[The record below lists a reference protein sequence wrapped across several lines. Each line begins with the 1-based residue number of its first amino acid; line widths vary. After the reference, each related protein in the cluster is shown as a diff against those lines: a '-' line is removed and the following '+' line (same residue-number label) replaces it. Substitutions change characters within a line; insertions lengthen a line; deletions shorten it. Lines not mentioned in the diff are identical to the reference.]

1 MKNHIVSNSLINDF
15 IHDDSVEEIWINGP
29 GHIFVARNGISELTS
44 VVLSENEIIVLVE
57 QLLRNTGRRL
67 DISHPFVDA
76 TLPDGSRLHAV
87 IPDITK
93 KWPAINIRKFGSA
106 IPNLEFLVKKQMLDY
121 QIASLLK
128 EIVGNSKNILISGTT
143 GAGKTTF
150 LSSLLNTLPANTR
163 IITCEEV
170 FELKINSSDWVALQT
185 REMNL
190 ESEGEVSLR
199 RLIREALRMR
209 PDRLVLGEVRQAE
222 ALDLLIALNSGMSG
236 MATIHANS
244 AREAINKLMLLPL
257 LGGPNIQAEFVK
269 KTVGQVID
277 FAIHLERNQNGFRQV
292 AEIIEISNDPI
303 RDNIKSIRFT
313 QQIKARENYQRQSNE
328 YSIT

>member
-15 IHDDSVEEIWINGP
+15 IQDDSVEEIWINGP

-106 IPNLEFLVKKQMLDY
+106 TPNLELLVEKQMLDS

-269 KTVGQVID
+269 KTGGQVID
-277 FAIHLERNQNGFRQV
+277 FAIHLERNQTGFRQV
-292 AEIIEISNDPI
+292 AEIIEISNDRI
-303 RDNIKSIRFT
+303 SDNIKINSIYT
-313 QQIKARENYQRQSNE
+313 VNQSKRKLSE
-328 YSIT
+328 AV

>member
-1 MKNHIVSNSLINDF
+1 MINHIVSNSLINEL
-15 IHDDSVEEIWINGP
+15 IHDDTVEEIWINGP

-44 VVLSENEIIVLVE
+44 VILTENEIIVLVE

-87 IPDITK
+87 IPNITK
-93 KWPAINIRKFGSA
+93 QWPAINIRKFGLA
-106 IPNLEFLVKKQMLDY
+106 IPNLESLIEKRMFDY
-121 QIASLLK
+121 EIANLLK
-128 EIVGNSKNILISGTT
+128 EIVGNSKNVLISGTT

-170 FELKINSSDWVALQT
+170 FELKLNSSDWVALQT
-185 REMNL
+185 REMNQ

-244 AREAINKLMLLPL
+244 AREAVNKLLLLPL

-277 FAIHLERNQNGFRQV
+277 FAVHLERNKAGFRQV
-292 AEIIEISNDPI
+292 AEIVEISNDSI
-303 RDNIKSIRFT
+303 KDNIKINSIYRADSRN
-313 QQIKARENYQRQSNE
+313 KKLSEAV
-328 YSIT
+328 

>member
-1 MKNHIVSNSLINDF
+1 MKNQIVSNSLINEL
-15 IHDDSVEEIWINGP
+15 IYDDSVEEIWINGP

-44 VVLSENEIIVLVE
+44 VILTENEITVLVE

-93 KWPAINIRKFGSA
+93 KWPALNIRKFGSV
-106 IPNLEFLVKKQMLDY
+106 IPNLEFLVEKRMFDSEV
-121 QIASLLK
+121 ADLLK
-128 EIVGNSKNILISGTT
+128 DIVRISKNVLISGTT

-170 FELKINSSDWVALQT
+170 FELKLNSSDWVALQT
-185 REMNL
+185 REVNL

-199 RLIREALRMR
+199 RLVREALRMR

-244 AREAINKLMLLPL
+244 ASEAVNKLTLLPL

-269 KTVGQVID
+269 KTVGQVIN
-277 FAIHLERNQNGFRQV
+277 FVVHLERNQDGFRRV
-292 AEIIEISNDPI
+292 AEIIEISNDPTK
-303 RDNIKSIRFT
+303 DNIKINSIYT
-313 QQIKARENYQRQSNE
+313 ANQSSRKLSE
-328 YSIT
+328 AV

>member
-15 IHDDSVEEIWINGP
+15 IQDDSVEEIWINGP

-106 IPNLEFLVKKQMLDY
+106 TPNLELLVEKQMLDS

-128 EIVGNSKNILISGTT
+128 EVVGNSKNILISGTT

-277 FAIHLERNQNGFRQV
+277 FAIHLERNQTGFRQV
-292 AEIIEISNDPI
+292 AEIIEISNDRI
-303 RDNIKSIRFT
+303 SDNIKINSIYT
-313 QQIKARENYQRQSNE
+313 ANQSKRKLSE
-328 YSIT
+328 AV

>member
-15 IHDDSVEEIWINGP
+15 IQDDSVEEIWINGP

-106 IPNLEFLVKKQMLDY
+106 TPKIDFLVEKRMLNS

-170 FELKINSSDWVALQT
+170 FELKLNSSDWVALQT

-277 FAIHLERNQNGFRQV
+277 FAIHLERNQTGFRQV
-292 AEIIEISNDPI
+292 AEIIEISNDRI
-303 RDNIKSIRFT
+303 SDNIKINSIYTANQNKR
-313 QQIKARENYQRQSNE
+313 KLSEAV
-328 YSIT
+328 

>member
-15 IHDDSVEEIWINGP
+15 IQDDSVEEIWINGP

-106 IPNLEFLVKKQMLDY
+106 TPNLELLVEKQMLDS

-277 FAIHLERNQNGFRQV
+277 FAIHLERNQIGFRQV
-292 AEIIEISNDPI
+292 AEIIEISNDRI
-303 RDNIKSIRFT
+303 SDNIKINSIYT
-313 QQIKARENYQRQSNE
+313 ANQSKRKLSE
-328 YSIT
+328 AV

>member
-15 IHDDSVEEIWINGP
+15 IQDDSVEEIWINGP

-93 KWPAINIRKFGSA
+93 KWPAINIRKFGTA
-106 IPNLEFLVKKQMLDY
+106 TPNLELLVEKQMLDS

-277 FAIHLERNQNGFRQV
+277 FAIHLERNQTGFRQV

-303 RDNIKSIRFT
+303 RDNIN
-313 QQIKARENYQRQSNE
+313 IKPIYAANQSKRKLSE
-328 YSIT
+328 AV

>member
-1 MKNHIVSNSLINDF
+1 MKNHIVSNSLINNF
-15 IHDDSVEEIWINGP
+15 IQDDSVEEIWINGP

-44 VVLSENEIIVLVE
+44 VVLSENEITVLVE

-106 IPNLEFLVKKQMLDY
+106 IPNLEFLVKKQMLDS

-244 AREAINKLMLLPL
+244 AREAINKMMLLPL

-277 FAIHLERNQNGFRQV
+277 FVIHLERNQTGFRQV

-303 RDNIKSIRFT
+303 RDNIKINSIYT
-313 QQIKARENYQRQSNE
+313 ANQSKRKLSE
-328 YSIT
+328 AV

>member
-15 IHDDSVEEIWINGP
+15 IQDDSVEEIWINGP

-106 IPNLEFLVKKQMLDY
+106 TPNLELLVEKQMLDS

-128 EIVGNSKNILISGTT
+128 EIVGKSKNILISGTT

-277 FAIHLERNQNGFRQV
+277 FAIHLERNQTGFRQV
-292 AEIIEISNDPI
+292 AEIIEISNDRI
-303 RDNIKSIRFT
+303 SDNIKINSIYT
-313 QQIKARENYQRQSNE
+313 ANQSKRKLSE
-328 YSIT
+328 AV

>member
-1 MKNHIVSNSLINDF
+1 MKNHIVSNSLINEL
-15 IHDDSVEEIWINGP
+15 IQDDTVEEIWINGP

-44 VVLSENEIIVLVE
+44 VVLSENEITVLVE

-106 IPNLEFLVKKQMLDY
+106 TPKIELLVEKRMLNS
-121 QIASLLK
+121 QIATLLK
-128 EIVGNSKNILISGTT
+128 EIVGKSKNILISGTT

-170 FELKINSSDWVALQT
+170 FELKLNSSDWVALQT

-277 FAIHLERNQNGFRQV
+277 FAIHLERNQTGFRQV
-292 AEIIEISNDPI
+292 AEIIEVSNDPI
-303 RDNIKSIRFT
+303 GDNIKINSIYTANQHNR
-313 QQIKARENYQRQSNE
+313 KLSEAV
-328 YSIT
+328 

>member
-1 MKNHIVSNSLINDF
+1 MKNQIVSNSLINDY
-15 IHDDSVEEIWINGP
+15 IQDDSVEEIWINGP

-106 IPNLEFLVKKQMLDY
+106 IPNLEFLVKKQMLDS

-277 FAIHLERNQNGFRQV
+277 FAIHLERNQAGFRQV

-303 RDNIKSIRFT
+303 RDNIKINSIYT
-313 QQIKARENYQRQSNE
+313 ANQSKRKLSE
-328 YSIT
+328 AV

>member
-1 MKNHIVSNSLINDF
+1 MISHIVSNSLINEL
-15 IHDDSVEEIWINGP
+15 IQDDTVEEIWINGP

-76 TLPDGSRLHAV
+76 TLPDGSRLHAI
-87 IPDITK
+87 IPNITK

-106 IPNLEFLVKKQMLDY
+106 IPNLESLVEKRMFDNEL
-121 QIASLLK
+121 ANLLK
-128 EIVGNSKNILISGTT
+128 EIVGNSKNVLISGTT

-150 LSSLLNTLPANTR
+150 LSSLLNSLPANTR

-170 FELKINSSDWVALQT
+170 FELKLNSSDWVALQT
-185 REMNL
+185 REMNQ

-244 AREAINKLMLLPL
+244 AREAVNKLLLLPL

-277 FAIHLERNQNGFRQV
+277 FAVHLERNKAGFRQV
-292 AEIIEISNDPI
+292 AEIVEISNDSI
-303 RDNIKSIRFT
+303 KDNIKINSIYRADSRN
-313 QQIKARENYQRQSNE
+313 KKLSEAV
-328 YSIT
+328 

>member
-106 IPNLEFLVKKQMLDY
+106 IPNLEFLVKKQMLDS

-303 RDNIKSIRFT
+303 RDNIKINSIYT
-313 QQIKARENYQRQSNE
+313 ANQSKRKLSE
-328 YSIT
+328 AV

>member
-15 IHDDSVEEIWINGP
+15 IQDDSVEEIWINGP

-93 KWPAINIRKFGSA
+93 KWPAINIRKFGTA
-106 IPNLEFLVKKQMLDY
+106 TPNLELLVEKQMLDS
-121 QIASLLK
+121 QTASLLK

-292 AEIIEISNDPI
+292 AEIIEISNDRI
-303 RDNIKSIRFT
+303 SDNIKINSIYT
-313 QQIKARENYQRQSNE
+313 ANQSKRKLSE
-328 YSIT
+328 AV

>member
-106 IPNLEFLVKKQMLDY
+106 IPNLEFLVKKQMLDS

-244 AREAINKLMLLPL
+244 AREAINKMMLLPL

-269 KTVGQVID
+269 KTVSQVID

-303 RDNIKSIRFT
+303 RDNIKINSIYT
-313 QQIKARENYQRQSNE
+313 ANQSKRKLSE
-328 YSIT
+328 AV

>member
-1 MKNHIVSNSLINDF
+1 MKNHIVSNSLINELIQDNT
-15 IHDDSVEEIWINGP
+15 VEEIWINGP

-93 KWPAINIRKFGSA
+93 KWPAINIRKFGSDTPK
-106 IPNLEFLVKKQMLDY
+106 IDFLVEKRMLNS
-121 QIASLLK
+121 QIATLLK
-128 EIVGNSKNILISGTT
+128 EIVGKSKNILISGTT

-170 FELKINSSDWVALQT
+170 FELKLNSSDWVALQT

-277 FAIHLERNQNGFRQV
+277 FAIHLERNQTGFRQV
-292 AEIIEISNDPI
+292 AEIIEVSNDPI
-303 RDNIKSIRFT
+303 GDNIKINSIYT
-313 QQIKARENYQRQSNE
+313 VNQQNRKLSEAV
-328 YSIT
+328 

>member
-1 MKNHIVSNSLINDF
+1 MKNKIVSHQSINQLIEDEV
-15 IHDDSVEEIWINGP
+15 VEEIWINAP
-29 GHIFVARNGISELTS
+29 GRIFVAKNGVSELTS
-44 VVLSENEIIVLVE
+44 IVLNESEMIVLVE

-76 TLPDGSRLHAV
+76 TLADGSRLHVV

-93 KWPAINIRKFGSA
+93 KWPAINIRKFGNQA
-106 IPNLEFLVKKQMLDY
+106 PTIQDLFERGMFDENFTKVITNLVN
-121 QIASLLK
+121 S
-128 EIVGNSKNILISGTT
+128 SKNILVSGTT

-150 LSSLLNTLPANTR
+150 VSALLNYLPANTR

-170 FELKINSSDWVALQT
+170 FELKLNSSDWVALQT
-185 REMNL
+185 REINL
-190 ESEGEVSLR
+190 EAKGEVSLR

-209 PDRLVLGEVRQAE
+209 PERLILGEVRQAE

-244 AREAINKLMLLPL
+244 AREAINKLTLLPL

-269 KTVGQVID
+269 QTVSQVID
-277 FAIHLERNQNGFRQV
+277 FVIHLERNIEGKRRV
-292 AEIIEISNDPI
+292 SEIVEVGNNLEFK
-303 RDNIKSIRFT
+303 NIYKLNSEPKRLT
-313 QQIKARENYQRQSNE
+313 KA
-328 YSIT
+328 I

>member
-15 IHDDSVEEIWINGP
+15 IQDDSVEEIWINGP

-44 VVLSENEIIVLVE
+44 VVLTENEIIVLVE

-106 IPNLEFLVKKQMLDY
+106 TPNLELLVEKQMLDS

-277 FAIHLERNQNGFRQV
+277 FAIHLERNQTGFRQV
-292 AEIIEISNDPI
+292 AEIIEISYDPI
-303 RDNIKSIRFT
+303 RDNIKMNSIYT
-313 QQIKARENYQRQSNE
+313 ANQRNRKLSE
-328 YSIT
+328 AV

>member
-15 IHDDSVEEIWINGP
+15 IQDDSVEEIWINGP

-44 VVLSENEIIVLVE
+44 VVLTENEIIVLVE

-106 IPNLEFLVKKQMLDY
+106 TPNLELLVEKQMLDS

-277 FAIHLERNQNGFRQV
+277 FAIHLERNQTGFRQV
-292 AEIIEISNDPI
+292 AEIIEISNDRI
-303 RDNIKSIRFT
+303 SDSIKINSIYT
-313 QQIKARENYQRQSNE
+313 ANQSKRKLSE
-328 YSIT
+328 AV

>member
-15 IHDDSVEEIWINGP
+15 IQDDSVEEIWINGP

-106 IPNLEFLVKKQMLDY
+106 IPNLEFLVKKQMLDS

-244 AREAINKLMLLPL
+244 AREAINKMMLLPL

-303 RDNIKSIRFT
+303 RDNIKINSIYT
-313 QQIKARENYQRQSNE
+313 ANQSKRKLSE
-328 YSIT
+328 AV

>member
-1 MKNHIVSNSLINDF
+1 MISHIVSNSLINEL
-15 IHDDSVEEIWINGP
+15 IQDDTVEEIWINGP

-87 IPDITK
+87 IPNITK
-93 KWPAINIRKFGSA
+93 KWPAINIRKFGLA
-106 IPNLEFLVKKQMLDY
+106 IPNLESLVEKRMFDY
-121 QIASLLK
+121 EIANLLK
-128 EIVGNSKNILISGTT
+128 EIVGNSKNVLISGTT

-150 LSSLLNTLPANTR
+150 LSCLLNTLPANTR

-170 FELKINSSDWVALQT
+170 FELKLNSSDWVALQT
-185 REMNL
+185 REMNQ

-244 AREAINKLMLLPL
+244 AREAVNKLLLLPL

-277 FAIHLERNQNGFRQV
+277 FAVHLERNKAGFRQV
-292 AEIIEISNDPI
+292 AEIVEISNDSI
-303 RDNIKSIRFT
+303 KDNIKINSIYRADSRN
-313 QQIKARENYQRQSNE
+313 KKLSEAV
-328 YSIT
+328 

>member
-106 IPNLEFLVKKQMLDY
+106 IPKLEFLVKKQMLDS

-244 AREAINKLMLLPL
+244 AREAINKMMLLPL

-303 RDNIKSIRFT
+303 RENIKMNSIYT
-313 QQIKARENYQRQSNE
+313 ANQRNRKLSE
-328 YSIT
+328 AV

>member
-1 MKNHIVSNSLINDF
+1 MKNHIVSNTFINDF
-15 IHDDSVEEIWINGP
+15 IQDDSVEEIWINGP

-106 IPNLEFLVKKQMLDY
+106 TPNLELLVEKQMLDS

-277 FAIHLERNQNGFRQV
+277 FAIHLERNQTGFRQV
-292 AEIIEISNDPI
+292 AEIIEISNDRI
-303 RDNIKSIRFT
+303 SDNIKINSIYT
-313 QQIKARENYQRQSNE
+313 ANQSKRKLSE
-328 YSIT
+328 AV

>member
-1 MKNHIVSNSLINDF
+1 MKNHIVSNSLINELIQDNT
-15 IHDDSVEEIWINGP
+15 VEEIWINGP

-106 IPNLEFLVKKQMLDY
+106 TPKIELLVEKRMLNS
-121 QIASLLK
+121 QIATLLK
-128 EIVGNSKNILISGTT
+128 EIVGKSKNILISGTT

-170 FELKINSSDWVALQT
+170 FELKLNSSDWVALQT

-277 FAIHLERNQNGFRQV
+277 FAIHLERNQTGFRQV
-292 AEIIEISNDPI
+292 AEIIEVSNDPI
-303 RDNIKSIRFT
+303 GDNIKINSIYTANQHNR
-313 QQIKARENYQRQSNE
+313 KLSEAV
-328 YSIT
+328 

>member
-1 MKNHIVSNSLINDF
+1 MISHIVSNSLINEL
-15 IHDDSVEEIWINGP
+15 IHDDTVEEIWINGP

-87 IPDITK
+87 IPNITK
-93 KWPAINIRKFGSA
+93 KWPAINIRKFGLA
-106 IPNLEFLVKKQMLDY
+106 IPNLESLVEKRMFDY
-121 QIASLLK
+121 EIANLLK
-128 EIVGNSKNILISGTT
+128 EIVGNSKNVLISGTT

-150 LSSLLNTLPANTR
+150 LSCLLNTLPANTR

-170 FELKINSSDWVALQT
+170 FELKLNSSDWVALQT
-185 REMNL
+185 REMNQ

-244 AREAINKLMLLPL
+244 AREAVNKLLLLPL

-277 FAIHLERNQNGFRQV
+277 FAVHLERNKAGFRQV
-292 AEIIEISNDPI
+292 AEIVEISNDSI
-303 RDNIKSIRFT
+303 KDNIKINSIYRADSRN
-313 QQIKARENYQRQSNE
+313 KKLSEAV
-328 YSIT
+328 

>member
-15 IHDDSVEEIWINGP
+15 IQDDSVEEIWINGP

-106 IPNLEFLVKKQMLDY
+106 APNLEFLVEKRMLDS

-236 MATIHANS
+236 MVTIHANS

-277 FAIHLERNQNGFRQV
+277 FAIHLERNQSGFRQV

-303 RDNIKSIRFT
+303 RNNIEINSIYT
-313 QQIKARENYQRQSNE
+313 ANQSSRKLSE
-328 YSIT
+328 AV

>member
-1 MKNHIVSNSLINDF
+1 
-15 IHDDSVEEIWINGP
+15 
-29 GHIFVARNGISELTS
+29 
-44 VVLSENEIIVLVE
+44 
-57 QLLRNTGRRL
+57 
-67 DISHPFVDA
+67 
-76 TLPDGSRLHAV
+76 
-87 IPDITK
+87 
-93 KWPAINIRKFGSA
+93 
-106 IPNLEFLVKKQMLDY
+106 
-121 QIASLLK
+121 
-128 EIVGNSKNILISGTT
+128 
-143 GAGKTTF
+143 
-150 LSSLLNTLPANTR
+150 
-163 IITCEEV
+163 
-170 FELKINSSDWVALQT
+170 
-185 REMNL
+185 MNL

-277 FAIHLERNQNGFRQV
+277 FAIHLERNQAGFRQV

-303 RDNIKSIRFT
+303 RDNIKINSIYT
-313 QQIKARENYQRQSNE
+313 ANQSNRKLSE
-328 YSIT
+328 AV